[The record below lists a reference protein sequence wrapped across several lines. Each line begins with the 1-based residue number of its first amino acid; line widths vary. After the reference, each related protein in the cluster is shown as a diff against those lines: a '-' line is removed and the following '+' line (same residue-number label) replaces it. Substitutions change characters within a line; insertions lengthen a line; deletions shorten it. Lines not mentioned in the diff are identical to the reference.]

1 VFRIALKDLFARKRR
16 LVTTGVAVVLG
27 IAFLT
32 GTQLLSVTLSDSIKS
47 LVGDV
52 YSGFDAVVRSPRTQE
67 TPFGQPIRTLVPG
80 TLVEQ
85 VGGVDGVR
93 AAAGVVESPGPQLV
107 GDDGKVL
114 GGGFGPPTL
123 VYNWIDDEALRIGVL
138 RDGRAPQT
146 DTEVVIDFRT
156 AESLGKQLGESV
168 DVATTQDGVRPYTVV
183 GISGLGDSG
192 EQSTGARPLVFTTAE
207 AQRLVNQPDQFNYVV
222 ASSADGATQDQLAQR
237 LSAALPDWQV
247 LTGAAFTEE
256 SQEQI
261 SQFVGILE
269 IFVSV
274 FGYVALF
281 VAIFII
287 YNTFSIIITQ
297 RTRETALLRAVGAT
311 RRQVIV
317 ATLLEAVVVG
327 LIAAV
332 LGLLAGLAL
341 AAVLLRL
348 LSGFFTI
355 ASTTPGLSVGVVLLA
370 LAIGVGVTVL
380 SAVIP
385 AIRSSK
391 VPPIAAIGEVSLDR
405 SGISTSR
412 KVWGGILVLGG
423 VALIVSGLAQSGPNP
438 LFQVGGGAVAILVS
452 VAVILGPLLAAPVSR
467 VLAAP
472 FASGGRV
479 AGRLAGENAARS
491 PKRTAATA
499 AALTIGV
506 TLVTLIAVVASS
518 IKSSADAAINESIRA
533 DFVVATASLTSFGAI
548 PPDSARTIQEVP
560 GVDLVSPV
568 RFTLLR
574 LLDPVGV
581 ESASGGPTTTV
592 PAGQLGAPP
601 DAPVGQDDFAL
612 GVDPATW
619 FDVIDAGELEGSPA
633 DLTAGTM
640 AVDRKFANDRG
651 WRLGDRIPVYFV
663 ASGVQELTVSV
674 LFEQPGGQAS
684 IWLPLATF
692 EPNTLPI
699 FNVDNQIFVTT
710 EPGADT
716 AQVQAD
722 LNALF
727 ADLPTVQVQDLQ
739 EYIESQTGPINTF
752 LGIVYALLGLA
763 IVIALIGIANTLSL
777 SVLERT
783 RELGLLRAVGMTRR
797 QLKRTI
803 RIEAGIIAVFG
814 TLMGLVIGI
823 LFAVA
828 LTIAIA
834 AENPGLLQ
842 FRLPIVQLVVIVVVA
857 TGAGIVAAVLPAR
870 RAARMDVLEAVSST

>member
-1 VFRIALKDLFARKRR
+1 MFRIALKDLFARKRR
-16 LVTTGVAVVLG
+16 LVTTAIAVVLG

-67 TPFGQPIRTLVPG
+67 TPFGQPIRTQVPASV
-80 TLVEQ
+80 VEQ
-85 VGGVDGVR
+85 VAAVDGVR
-93 AAAGVVESPGPQLV
+93 AAAGVVESPGPEII
-107 GDDGKVL
+107 GNDGKVV

-123 VYNWIDDEALRIGVL
+123 AYNWIDDDALRIGAL
-138 RDGRAPQT
+138 REGGPPTSADQ
-146 DTEVVIDFRT
+146 VVIDFRT
-156 AESLGKQLGESV
+156 AESLGKRLEDEIS
-168 DVATTQDGVRPYTVV
+168 VATTQDGVRQYRIV
-183 GISGLGDSG
+183 GISGLGDDGS
-192 EQSTGARPLVFTTAE
+192 QSTGVRPLIFTTAE
-207 AQRLVNQPDQFNYVV
+207 AQRLLDQPDEFNYIV
-222 ASSADGATQDQLAQR
+222 ASAEPGETQLDLTQR
-237 LSAALPDWQV
+237 IGTALPEWQV
-247 LTGAAFTEE
+247 LTGEAFTAEN
-256 SQEQI
+256 QEQI
-261 SQFVGILE
+261 SQFVDILE

-311 RRQVIV
+311 RRQVVV

-332 LGLLAGLAL
+332 LGLAAGFGLAAL
-341 AAVLLRL
+341 LLRL

-355 ASTTPGLSVGVVLLA
+355 SSSVPSLSSGVVVLA
-370 LAIGVGVTVL
+370 VLVGVGVTVL

-391 VPPIAAIGEVSLDR
+391 VPPVAAISEVSVDR
-405 SGISTSR
+405 SDLSLSR
-412 KVWGGILVLGG
+412 RIWGAVLVVGGI
-423 VALIVSGLAQSGPNP
+423 ALIATGLAQVGPNP
-438 LFQVGGGAVAILVS
+438 LYQVGGGAVAVLVS
-452 VAVILGPLLAAPVSR
+452 VAVILGPLLAGPVSR
-467 VLAAP
+467 LIAGP
-472 FASGGRV
+472 FSIGGRV
-479 AGRLAGENAARS
+479 DGRLAGENAARS

-518 IKSSADAAINESIRA
+518 IKASADDAISSSVQA
-533 DFVVATASLTSFGAI
+533 DFVVATASLASFGAI
-548 PPDSARTIQEVP
+548 PAGAAEEIRSIP
-560 GVDLVSPV
+560 GVAEVSPV

-581 ESASGGPTTTV
+581 ATASTSTTI
-592 PAGQLGAPP
+592 PAGQLGAPS
-601 DAPVGQDDFAL
+601 DAPPGEDDFAL
-612 GVDPATW
+612 GIDPATW
-619 FDVIDAGELEGSPA
+619 FDVVASGDLEGSPE
-633 DLTAGTM
+633 DLVAGTM
-640 AVDRKFANDRG
+640 AAERRFAEERG
-651 WRLGDRIPVYFV
+651 WRVGDTIPVYFV
-663 ASGVQELTVSV
+663 ATGVQQVRVALIYDEPL
-674 LFEQPGGQAS
+674 GQAP

-692 EPNTLPI
+692 EPNALPL

-710 EPGADT
+710 QPDADT
-716 AQVQAD
+716 AQVQSD
-722 LNALF
+722 LDAQF

-739 EYIESQTGPINTF
+739 EYIQTQTGPINTF
-752 LGIVYALLGLA
+752 LGIVYGLLGLA

-797 QLKRTI
+797 QLRRTI

-823 LFAVA
+823 LFAIA
-828 LTIAIA
+828 LTIAISA
-834 AENPGLLQ
+834 DNPGVLKFQ
-842 FRLPIVQLVVIVVVA
+842 LPVTQLVLIVVFA
-857 TGAGIVAAVLPAR
+857 SLAGVAAALLPAW
-870 RAARMDVLEAVSST
+870 RASRMDVLEAVSSS

>member
-1 VFRIALKDLFARKRR
+1 MFRIALKDLFARKRR
-16 LVTTGVAVVLG
+16 LVTTGIAVVLG

-52 YSGFDAVVRSPRTQE
+52 YSGFDSVVRSPRTQE
-67 TPFGQPIRTLVPG
+67 TPFGQPIRTLVPDS
-80 TLVEQ
+80 LVDE
-85 VGGVDGVR
+85 VAGVDGVR
-93 AAAGVVESPGPQLV
+93 AAAGVVESPGPQVV

-123 VYNWIDDEALRIGVL
+123 VYNWIDDDALRIGVL
-138 RDGRAPQT
+138 RDGRAPGA

-156 AESLGKQLGESV
+156 AETLGKQLGDQV
-168 DVATTQDGVRPYTVV
+168 DIATTQDGVRAYTLV
-183 GISGLGDSG
+183 GISGLGDDGS
-192 EQSTGARPLVFTTAE
+192 QSTGARPLLFTTAE

-222 ASSADGATQDQLAQR
+222 AGATDGETQDQLAGR
-237 LSAALPDWQV
+237 LSQALPEWQV
-247 LTGAAFTEE
+247 LTGAAFTAE

-274 FGYVALF
+274 FGWVALF

-311 RRQVIV
+311 RRQVVV
-317 ATLLEAVVVG
+317 ATLVEAVVVG

-341 AAVLLRL
+341 AALLLVL

-355 ASTTPGLSVGVVLLA
+355 ASTTPGLTPGVVLLA
-370 LAIGVGVTVL
+370 VGIGVGVTVL

-391 VPPIAAIGEVSLDR
+391 IPPVAAIGEVSLDR

-412 KVWGGILVLGG
+412 KVWGALLIIGGI
-423 VALIVSGLAQSGPNP
+423 ALIGTGLAQVGPNP
-438 LFQVGGGAVAILVS
+438 LFQVGGGAVAILIS

-467 VLAAP
+467 VLSAP
-472 FASGGRV
+472 FAAGGRV

-518 IKSSADAAINESIRA
+518 IKASADDAINQSVRA

-548 PPDSARTIQEVP
+548 PPGSAEAIRDTP
-560 GVDLVSPV
+560 GVAEVSPV

-581 ESASGGPTTTV
+581 AEASSTPTTTV

-612 GVDPATW
+612 GIDPATW
-619 FDVIDAGELEGSPA
+619 FDVVDAGELQGSPA
-633 DLTAGTM
+633 DLVAGTM
-640 AVDRKFANDRG
+640 AVDRKYASDRG

-663 ASGVQELTVSV
+663 ATGVQQIEVAV
-674 LFEQPGGQAS
+674 IYDQPLGQAG
-684 IWLPLATF
+684 IWLPLSTF
-692 EPNTLPI
+692 EPNTLPL

-716 AQVQAD
+716 AQVQRD
-722 LNALF
+722 LDARF

-739 EYIESQTGPINTF
+739 EYVESQTGPINVF
-752 LGIVYALLGLA
+752 LGIVYGLLGLA

-783 RELGLLRAVGMTRR
+783 RELGLLRAVGMTQR

-803 RIEAGIIAVFG
+803 RIEAGIIAIFG

-823 LFAVA
+823 LFAIA
-828 LTIAIA
+828 LTVAIA
-834 AENPGLLQ
+834 ADNPGVLQ
-842 FRLPIVQLVVIVVVA
+842 FRLPVVQLLVIVVVA
-857 TGAGIVAAVLPAR
+857 AGAGVVAALLPAR

>member
-1 VFRIALKDLFARKRR
+1 
-16 LVTTGVAVVLG
+16 
-27 IAFLT
+27 
-32 GTQLLSVTLSDSIKS
+32 
-47 LVGDV
+47 
-52 YSGFDAVVRSPRTQE
+52 
-67 TPFGQPIRTLVPG
+67 
-80 TLVEQ
+80 
-85 VGGVDGVR
+85 
-93 AAAGVVESPGPQLV
+93 
-107 GDDGKVL
+107 
-114 GGGFGPPTL
+114 
-123 VYNWIDDEALRIGVL
+123 
-138 RDGRAPQT
+138 
-146 DTEVVIDFRT
+146 
-156 AESLGKQLGESV
+156 
-168 DVATTQDGVRPYTVV
+168 
-183 GISGLGDSG
+183 
-192 EQSTGARPLVFTTAE
+192 
-207 AQRLVNQPDQFNYVV
+207 
-222 ASSADGATQDQLAQR
+222 
-237 LSAALPDWQV
+237 
-247 LTGAAFTEE
+247 
-256 SQEQI
+256 
-261 SQFVGILE
+261 
-269 IFVSV
+269 
-274 FGYVALF
+274 
-281 VAIFII
+281 
-287 YNTFSIIITQ
+287 
-297 RTRETALLRAVGAT
+297 VGAT
-311 RRQVIV
+311 RRQVVV

-581 ESASGGPTTTV
+581 ESASGGPTTTI